1 MKIFLTGGTG
11 FIGSH
16 FINHAINMDHEVTA
30 LRRTD
35 SKSRLIL
42 KSQPTWIEGSMDGS
56 YDGIFKDIE
65 VFVHLA
71 AHSVNYP
78 YDSLENCMYWNLNA
92 PLRLAKQ
99 AVEQGVK
106 RFIIAGSC
114 FEYGKSAE
122 RFSELTVN
130 SPLEPDNNYSIS
142 KAASSVAFLGLAHQL
157 GLELSL
163 LRIFQ
168 VYGEGEHECRLWPSL
183 KKAAH
188 EGSDFFMT
196 QGEQVRDFISIEN
209 AIKLIYKEINQ
220 RGINIQY
227 PTIKHIATGIPQRT
241 IDFAS
246 QWWNEWG
253 ALGTINAGALHYRD
267 KEMMRIV
274 SSRESIL

>member
-16 FINHAINMDHEVTA
+16 FINHAIKMGHEVTS

-35 SKSRLIL
+35 SKPRLIL

-106 RFIIAGSC
+106 RFVIAGSC

-122 RFSELTVN
+122 RFPELNVN

-142 KAASSVAFLGLAHQL
+142 KAASSVAFLGLAYQL
-157 GLELSL
+157 GLKLSL

-168 VYGEGEHECRLWPSL
+168 VYGAGEHESRLWPSL
-183 KKAAH
+183 KKAAR
-188 EGSDFFMT
+188 EGADFCMT
-196 QGEQVRDFISIEN
+196 SGEQVRDFISVEN
-209 AIKLIYKEINQ
+209 TVELLLKDL
-220 RGINIQY
+220 GGGGVDGSY
-227 PTIKHIATGIPQRT
+227 PVVKHVATGIPQRT
-241 IDFAS
+241 IDFANY
-246 QWWNEWG
+246 WWKEWG
-253 ALGTINAGALHYRD
+253 ATGKIIAGALPYRD
-267 KEMMRIV
+267 KEMMRII
-274 SSRESIL
+274 SSSESIF

>member
-1 MKIFLTGGTG
+1 MRIFLTGGTG

-16 FINHAINMDHEVTA
+16 FINHAIKLGHEVTA

-56 YDGIFKDIE
+56 YDRVFKDIE

-71 AHSVNYP
+71 AHSLNYP

-99 AVEQGVK
+99 AAEQGVK
-106 RFIIAGSC
+106 RFVIAGSC

-122 RFSELTVN
+122 RFSELTVA

-142 KAASSVAFLGLAHQL
+142 KAASSVAFLGLAYQL
-157 GLELSL
+157 GLDLSL

-168 VYGEGEHECRLWPSL
+168 VYGEGEHESRLWPSL
-183 KKAAH
+183 KRAAR
-188 EGSDFFMT
+188 EGADFRMT
-196 QGEQVRDFISIEN
+196 QGDQVRDFISVQNTVELLLRDIAEN
-209 AIKLIYKEINQ
+209 
-220 RGINIQY
+220 GIDISY
-227 PTIKHIATGIPQRT
+227 PIVKHVATGIPQRT
-241 IDFAS
+241 IDFVRY
-246 QWWNEWG
+246 WWKEWG
-253 ALGTINAGALHYRD
+253 ASGKIIAGALPYRD
-267 KEMMRIV
+267 KEMMRII
-274 SSRESIL
+274 SSRNSIF